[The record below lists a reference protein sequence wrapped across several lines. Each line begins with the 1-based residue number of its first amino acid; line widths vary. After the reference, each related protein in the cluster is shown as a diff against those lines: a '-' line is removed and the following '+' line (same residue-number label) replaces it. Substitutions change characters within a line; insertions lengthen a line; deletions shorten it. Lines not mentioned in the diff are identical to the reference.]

1 LQKVNGEFALIMTVY
16 NLKRCMNILGIE
28 PLLEKLK
35 NWVPNYK
42 GITHANA
49 KSTFLGYIRTTFFY
63 QQNLAA

>member
-1 LQKVNGEFALIMTVY
+1 MALIMTVY

-28 PLLEKLK
+28 PLIEKLK

-42 GITHANA
+42 GITHANT
-49 KSTFLGYIRTTFFY
+49 KPTFLAHIRVTFFH

>member
-1 LQKVNGEFALIMTVY
+1 MALIMTVY

-28 PLLEKLK
+28 PLIEKLK

-42 GITHANA
+42 GITHDIT
-49 KSTFLGYIRTTFFY
+49 KSTFLNYIRATLFH